1 MRPVKKN
8 RHAKFASKNDRP
20 ARARPDTG
28 PHDQDMEDKNNK
40 SAKPAAP
47 SKSANT
53 MGPDGKPI
61 QNPKQYGQKIDPQP
75 QVPTH
80 ADLATRKGGRNENA

>member
-1 MRPVKKN
+1 
-8 RHAKFASKNDRP
+8 
-20 ARARPDTG
+20 
-28 PHDQDMEDKNNK
+28 
-40 SAKPAAP
+40 
-47 SKSANT
+47 

-80 ADLATRKGGRNENA
+80 APVDGKVIGPDDTEELDERNTDLATRKGSKDKGAGGKSANT